1 VRSVFGSWRDPIQH
15 HMIAK
20 DSKKV
25 APKVTITTE
34 TKATKARVSE
44 KSVNYKAAPFGRLAY
59 KISEA
64 AGLIGVSEN
73 SIRRLIKGGELKG
86 CGKLRHILIPHSA
99 LQEFLGVQEAA

>member
-1 VRSVFGSWRDPIQH
+1 MTNI
-15 HMIAK
+15 K
-20 DSKKV
+20 N
-25 APKVTITTE
+25 KVTSKVTSKTE

-73 SIRRLIKGGELKG
+73 SIRRLIKE
-86 CGKLRHILIPHSA
+86 GKLQCCGIKFRHKLITPQA